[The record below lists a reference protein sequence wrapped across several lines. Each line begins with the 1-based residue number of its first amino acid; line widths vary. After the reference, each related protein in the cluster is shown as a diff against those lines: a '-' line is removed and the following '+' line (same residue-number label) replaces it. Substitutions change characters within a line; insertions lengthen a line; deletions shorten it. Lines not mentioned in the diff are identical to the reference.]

1 MVIENAER
9 CAAWDGG
16 LRVKA
21 DFDPRSN
28 EWLAFHKADG
38 RPYLAYAPTLSEAL
52 SLCFLMILED
62 KNAQAISQK
71 SS

>member
-1 MVIENAER
+1 M
-9 CAAWDGG
+9 
-16 LRVKA
+16 KA

-62 KNAQAISQK
+62 KNDHAISEK